1 MFRSLLATFNKCCFG
16 SPEDTAEDEPQAH
29 DDLTQAVP
37 ANIQVDEIIP
47 SRAKRMR
54 EEEGDNLSV
63 AGCVEMRNWHKD
75 QKQKSP
81 IMQDAAAVPEGQSIH
96 KKLKPAE
103 EFEMVEMQPGK
114 VATLVTE
121 NIPMKATVAQ
131 DANAEGLPRPL
142 FSSFWSER
150 NINKAVE
157 QAFLKQFLKER
168 GLYNKHQ
175 TIEQRRRLKQLLE
188 LEQRTLLLHSEQY
201 NARPDD
207 DEVMSGVHSLQL
219 TTQSNTTSRTC
230 SIEFHAI
237 PFPSPDPTPDTVL
250 SSVGSRRVSSLPAL
264 AFGAM
269 DLPPDE
275 VTASHPTVAA
285 ATKRW
290 ERILVWKMVVQG
302 DVPPYLETE
311 V

>member
-1 MFRSLLATFNKCCFG
+1 MFSRFRSWFAKQRNRCNNCTRCHYAPARSECTG
-16 SPEDTAEDEPQAH
+16 SAEFADAE
-29 DDLTQAVP
+29 
-37 ANIQVDEIIP
+37 
-47 SRAKRMR
+47 
-54 EEEGDNLSV
+54 
-63 AGCVEMRNWHKD
+63 NWT
-75 QKQKSP
+75 
-81 IMQDAAAVPEGQSIH
+81 
-96 KKLKPAE
+96 
-103 EFEMVEMQPGK
+103 PG
-114 VATLVTE
+114 AR
-121 NIPMKATVAQ
+121 Q
-131 DANAEGLPRPL
+131 HSLPRPL
-142 FSSFWSER
+142 FSSFWSKR
-150 NINKAVE
+150 NINEAVE
-157 QAFLKQFLKER
+157 QAFLKQFLKEH

-230 SIEFHAI
+230 TVEFHSM
-237 PFPSPDPTPDTVL
+237 PFPSPDPTSDTVL
-250 SSVGSRRVSSLPAL
+250 SSVGSRRVSSLPTL
-264 AFGAM
+264 GLGAM

-275 VTASHPTVAA
+275 VTAASHPTVAQEVQ
-285 ATKRW
+285 ATERW